1 MTDWKSL
8 CSDLLDNLEFIAP
21 MAYNIAS
28 DDEEECDLAYGLLA
42 KIRSARAALE
52 DDTAC

>member
-1 MTDWKSL
+1 MTNWKLL
-8 CSDLLDNLEFIAP
+8 CSDLLSDLECIAP
-21 MAYNIAS
+21 MAYDITS
-28 DDEEECDLAYGLLA
+28 DDEEECNLAYGLLA